1 MTRSLAPLRHRSF
14 RCLVAGQFASNLGD
28 ACYAVALPW
37 YVLAE
42 HGGPL
47 LLGTVLAAYGV
58 PRTVALAFGGHA
70 SDRWRPWTVM
80 MGSDVVRA
88 ICTAAL
94 AAAAALGPARTVIL
108 VPIAVVLGAGEG
120 LFLPGSF
127 AIVPTL
133 LPDADL
139 QAGNALTSGG
149 TQLAMLA
156 GPGSGGCPG
165 GARWPGA
172 CLRDRRG
179 LLRRV
184 SGDAGRRPRGP
195 GSRPS
200 GAGHSGGS
208 GRAGSCRCPGP
219 GTCACRGTGRTG
231 ADAARATPL
240 PAGAPDHAA
249 CHRRGQPGIRRARR
263 RSDPVAGPWAAAH
276 ERGGLRRADRRF
288 RRRRPA
294 GHRRRRAGPPGATAR
309 HRGLGCLPGRGA
321 VPRRCPVSRRRRPG
335 RRRAGRHRGHERIRQ
350 RRHDHRFPALGTPG
364 PAGPAD
370 WPAAAGELRG
380 LPRLRGTRCPGGA

>member
-1 MTRSLAPLRHRSF
+1 MPGGGAVRVQSGRRLLR
-14 RCLVAGQFASNLGD
+14 
-28 ACYAVALPW
+28 
-37 YVLAE
+37 
-42 HGGPL
+42 GGPAL
-47 LLGTVLAAYGV
+47 VRARRTWRPAAARHGARRLWRAAHRGAGFRRARQRPVAAVDGDDGLRCGARDLHRRTRCGGSSGTSADGDPGAHRGGARRRRRAVPARVIRYRADLAA
-58 PRTVALAFGGHA
+58 R
-70 SDRWRPWTVM
+70 RRPSGWQ
-80 MGSDVVRA
+80 RA
-88 ICTAAL
+88 DI
-94 AAAAALGPARTVIL
+94 GRYPARD
-108 VPIAVVLGAGEG
+108 AGR
-120 LFLPGSF
+120 
-127 AIVPTL
+127 A
-133 LPDADL
+133 
-139 QAGNALTSGG
+139 
-149 TQLAMLA
+149 
-156 GPGSGGCPG
+156 GSGGCPG